1 MKLDR
6 LDRKILSVLQEDG
19 RIANAELAESVGL
32 SASACLRRVRA
43 LEEAGVIERYV
54 ALLDQKKIARRVDI
68 FVEISLTSQA
78 SEVLEAFERAVA
90 RSSEIMECYLMA
102 GDADYLLRIAAAD
115 PTDFERIHRDHLSR
129 LPGVT
134 RMRSSFA
141 IRKVT
146 KKTAFALPVEG

>member
-6 LDRKILSVLQEDG
+6 IDRKILTRLQSDG
-19 RIANAELAESVGL
+19 RIANAELAEAVGL
-32 SASACLRRVRA
+32 SASACLRRVKA
-43 LEEAGVIERYV
+43 LEQAGVIDSYV
-54 ALLDQKKIARRVDI
+54 ALLDPKKIARRMDI

-78 SEVLEAFERAVA
+78 SEVLSAFEKAVS

-115 PTDFERIHRDHLSR
+115 PTDFERIHKDHLSR

-141 IRKVT
+141 IRTVT
-146 KKTAFALPVEG
+146 RKTAFAFDE